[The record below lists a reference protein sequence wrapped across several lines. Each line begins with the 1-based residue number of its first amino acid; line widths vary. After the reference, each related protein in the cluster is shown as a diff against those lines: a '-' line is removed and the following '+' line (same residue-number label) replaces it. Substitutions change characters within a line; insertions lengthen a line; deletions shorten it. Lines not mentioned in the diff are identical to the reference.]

1 MLFGQLKALHEPISD
16 EALDSCRIRLANAAD
31 HYQRTSNDL
40 QGFSLEAE
48 HFKVIKNLRNN
59 SDIAILRPDKGQ
71 GVVLMK
77 KVEYVRKMLDILND
91 PSKFKRLGNCSE
103 CDNTGSLERSMQT
116 LLLRLHKAGEISEST
131 YKKI

>member
-1 MLFGQLKALHEPISD
+1 
-16 EALDSCRIRLANAAD
+16 
-31 HYQRTSNDL
+31 
-40 QGFSLEAE
+40 
-48 HFKVIKNLRNN
+48 
-59 SDIAILRPDKGQ
+59 
-71 GVVLMK
+71 MK

-131 YKKI
+131 YKKIRPVGSTRPRMYGVAKVHKEDVPLRPILAMIGSPQHATAKWLAQVLEPVSTK